1 MRPSEASARPTCESA
16 LRFWPEFVWQ
26 TIVKHARLT
35 GVVASLVWSALVIA
49 NSSKAKSYTDE
60 ALVPVSDDDDEKLDL
75 LTKTTGAAA
84 AVHHIRHVAEIVHS
98 AGHTHG
104 QAAAAR

>member
-1 MRPSEASARPTCESA
+1 MT
-16 LRFWPEFVWQ
+16 FWPEFVWQ
-26 TIVKHARLT
+26 TVVKHARLI
-35 GVVASLVWSALVIA
+35 GVIASLVWSALVIA
-49 NSSKAKSYTDE
+49 NSPKAKSYTDE

-75 LTKTTGAAA
+75 LTKTTGAVA

-104 QAAAAR
+104 PAAAAR